1 MKKLVSIVLA
11 LLMVLALV
19 ACAAPA
25 APAPAAEPA
34 VEEPVAE
41 APAEEPAAPEQ
52 PAEEPAAEEP
62 VAEEPAAEEVA
73 YAPLA
78 LNIKNKT
85 GVTINEVYI
94 YEQGAEDK
102 GNSVV
107 EAGWK
112 DKDVD
117 EENYEK
123 NIYIVRKADAPM
135 EVYVVFEDGSNA
147 TWTLAE
153 PLKMYDKLSMKKG
166 TDVAEWEQEPNDDP
180 EDIAKMDEVI
190 AAGKTA
196 DNCYPGYELIAVE
209 LKNKTAK
216 NINEFYFYE
225 EGGDAKTYNNLID
238 YLYSDDGVKMDTW
251 MPGKANEG
259 GKYLFDCFIRPHTE
273 NYMIDVVFDDGTTMT
288 YPIENWF
295 KPDGDGN
302 LPNEI
307 SLKSAEDKY
316 DIKVQY
322 DDGDPEPLQYLAD
335 ALAKGRI
342 VDGWYPTYGEAK
354 AAPADTAEYQN
365 LALNIKNKTGAT
377 INEVYIYEQGA
388 ADKGNSV
395 VEPGWKDK
403 DVDGDNYEK
412 NIFIIRKAGAPME
425 VYVVFEDGSTATW
438 TLRDPLNMYD
448 KLSMKKGTDVA
459 EWEHEPNDDPEDIAK
474 MDAVVATGV
483 PTDGWMPAK

>member
-41 APAEEPAAPEQ
+41 APAEEPAAPEE
-52 PAEEPAAEEP
+52 PVEEPAAEEP
-62 VAEEPAAEEVA
+62 VEEPAAEEVA

-94 YEQGAEDK
+94 YEQGAEGK

-196 DNCYPGYELIAVE
+196 DNC
-209 LKNKTAK
+209 
-216 NINEFYFYE
+216 
-225 EGGDAKTYNNLID
+225 
-238 YLYSDDGVKMDTW
+238 
-251 MPGKANEG
+251 
-259 GKYLFDCFIRPHTE
+259 
-273 NYMIDVVFDDGTTMT
+273 
-288 YPIENWF
+288 
-295 KPDGDGN
+295 
-302 LPNEI
+302 
-307 SLKSAEDKY
+307 
-316 DIKVQY
+316 
-322 DDGDPEPLQYLAD
+322 
-335 ALAKGRI
+335 
-342 VDGWYPTYGEAK
+342 
-354 AAPADTAEYQN
+354 
-365 LALNIKNKTGAT
+365 
-377 INEVYIYEQGA
+377 
-388 ADKGNSV
+388 
-395 VEPGWKDK
+395 
-403 DVDGDNYEK
+403 
-412 NIFIIRKAGAPME
+412 
-425 VYVVFEDGSTATW
+425 
-438 TLRDPLNMYD
+438 
-448 KLSMKKGTDVA
+448 
-459 EWEHEPNDDPEDIAK
+459 
-474 MDAVVATGV
+474 
-483 PTDGWMPAK
+483 

>member
-1 MKKLVSIVLA
+1 MKKIVSIMLS
-11 LLMVLALV
+11 LLMVLALA

-25 APAPAAEPA
+25 ASEPAAEPA
-34 VEEPVAE
+34 AEQPVAE
-41 APAEEPAAPEQ
+41 TTVEQ
-52 PAEEPAAEEP
+52 PAAEEPAAEEP
-62 VAEEPAAEEVA
+62 APEEPAAEEPD

-85 GVTINEVYI
+85 GVTINEVYL

-102 GNSVV
+102 GSSLV

-117 EENYEK
+117 GDNYEK
-123 NIYIVRKADAPM
+123 NVYVVRKADAPM

-166 TDVAEWEQEPNDDP
+166 TDVSEWEHEPNDDP
-180 EDIAKMDEVI
+180 EDIAKMDEVV

-196 DNCYPGYELIAVE
+196 DNFYPGYELIAVE
-209 LKNKTAK
+209 LKNKTGK
-216 NINEFYFYE
+216 NIDEFYFYE
-225 EGGDAKTYNNLID
+225 EGGDPKAYNNLID
-238 YLYSDDGVKMDTW
+238 YLYSDEGVKMDTW
-251 MPGKANEG
+251 MPGKAKEG

-273 NYMIDVVFDDGTTMT
+273 NYMIDVVFEDGSSIT

-335 ALAKGRI
+335 ALAAGRI
-342 VDGWYPTYGEAK
+342 VDGWYPSYGETK
-354 AAPADTAEYQN
+354 AAAAGTAEYQN
-365 LALNIKNKTGAT
+365 LALNIKNKTGVT

-388 ADKGNSV
+388 AEKGSSV

-403 DVDGDNYEK
+403 DADGENYEK
-412 NIFIIRKAGAPME
+412 NIFIIRKTGAPME

-438 TLRDPLNMYD
+438 TLSDPLSMYD
-448 KLSMKKGTDVA
+448 KLSMKKGTDVS

-474 MDAVVATGV
+474 MDAVLAAGF
-483 PTDGWMPAK
+483 PTDGWMPAN